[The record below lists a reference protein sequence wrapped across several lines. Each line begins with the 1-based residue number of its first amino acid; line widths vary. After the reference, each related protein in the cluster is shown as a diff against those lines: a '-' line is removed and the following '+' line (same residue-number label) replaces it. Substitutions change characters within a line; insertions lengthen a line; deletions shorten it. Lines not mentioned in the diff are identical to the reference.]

1 MTLDPL
7 EYNFHSNEVFGKEMV
22 HVCVLTLKPVITEN
36 IF

>member
-22 HVCVLTLKPVITEN
+22 CVLTLKPVIAVN